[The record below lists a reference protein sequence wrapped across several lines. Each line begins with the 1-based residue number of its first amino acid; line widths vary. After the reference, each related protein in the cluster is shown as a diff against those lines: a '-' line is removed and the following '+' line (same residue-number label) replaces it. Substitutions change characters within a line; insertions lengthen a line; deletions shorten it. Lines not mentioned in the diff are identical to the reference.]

1 MGHSSMT
8 VTDAHVREAN
18 KKRMAVDIARA
29 VNARENKRDAMK
41 QRTPLRVIK

>member
-8 VTDAHVREAN
+8 VTDAYVREAN

-29 VNARENKRDAMK
+29 INERETERDAMK